1 MPDATVRELMTSPQR
16 PSEQIAVETTSTVF
30 ETFDLLTMA
39 EAAELLHCSKA
50 HVCKAVCGR
59 VPGCPPIPTI
69 PTISLGRRKLIRR
82 EALRLWIERNERLFA
97 GATIR
102 TLPVRDAGK
111 RA

>member
-1 MPDATVRELMTSPQR
+1 MPGATVRELMTSPR
-16 PSEQIAVETTSTVF
+16 ISSEQMAVETTSF
-30 ETFDLLTMA
+30 DTFDLLTMA

-59 VPGCPPIPTI
+59 VPGCPPIPA
-69 PTISLGRRKLIRR
+69 ISLGRRKLIRR
-82 EALRLWIERNERLFA
+82 ETLRLWIERNERPLT

>member
-1 MPDATVRELMTSPQR
+1 MPGAIVRKLMTSPQTS
-16 PSEQIAVETTSTVF
+16 SEQMAVEMTSSVF

-39 EAAELLHCSKA
+39 DAAELLHCSKA

-59 VPGCPPIPTI
+59 VPGCPPIPA
-69 PTISLGRRKLIRR
+69 ISLGRRKLIRR

>member
-1 MPDATVRELMTSPQR
+1 MTTP
-16 PSEQIAVETTSTVF
+16 F
-30 ETFDLLTMA
+30 ETFDLLTLA
-39 EAAELLHCSKA
+39 DAAQLLHCSKA

-59 VPGCPPIPTI
+59 VPGCPPIPA
-69 PTISLGRRKLIRR
+69 ISLGRRKLIRR
-82 EALRLWIERNERLFA
+82 EALRLWIETNERLSA